1 MPHPLKED
9 SVRNPAA
16 TDSDPRETLK
26 TIKITDH
33 DRGILRSME
42 PVVEGIA
49 ELFGRNCEVVL
60 HSFENMAHSVMKIA
74 NAHIT
79 GRKIG
84 SPITDLGLNALR
96 ESFAINRDI
105 VGSYFTRT
113 ETGKLFKS
121 ITILIRNHKN
131 DPIGML
137 CVNIDVSAPLIDFL
151 ADFTP
156 ELSGKQ
162 LAVEHFHTEIGDMV
176 HASLNECVSQ
186 FGQMKGI
193 SASERNRMIIAE
205 LARKGIFDIKGAIDI
220 VAGEIGVSKY
230 TIYHYL
236 REVKNA
242 R

>member
-1 MPHPLKED
+1 MRKT
-9 SVRNPAA
+9 A
-16 TDSDPRETLK
+16 TIDIDPRETLK
-26 TIKITDH
+26 TIKLTDH

-42 PVVEGIA
+42 PVVDGIA
-49 ELFGRNCEVVL
+49 ELFGKNCEVIL
-60 HSFENMAHSVMKIA
+60 HSFEDMAHSVVKIA
-74 NAHIT
+74 NSHIT

-84 SPITDLGLNALR
+84 SPITDLGLNALK
-96 ESFAINRDI
+96 ESFAANRDI

-113 ETGKLFKS
+113 ENGKLFKS
-121 ITILIRNHKN
+121 ITIIIRNRKD

-137 CVNIDVSAPLIDFL
+137 CVNLDISAPMVDFI

-176 HASLNECVSQ
+176 HASLNECVNQFSQ
-186 FGQMKGI
+186 IKGI
-193 SASERNRMIIAE
+193 SAGDRNRMIIAD

-236 REVKNA
+236 REAKSP

>member
-1 MPHPLKED
+1 MQKTAVM
-9 SVRNPAA
+9 S
-16 TDSDPRETLK
+16 SDPRETLK
-26 TIKITDH
+26 TIKLSDH
-33 DRGILRSME
+33 DREILRSME
-42 PVVEGIA
+42 PVVDGIA
-49 ELFGRNCEVVL
+49 ELFGKNCEVIL
-60 HSFENMAHSVMKIA
+60 HSFEDMAHSVVKIA
-74 NAHIT
+74 NSHIT

-96 ESFAINRDI
+96 ESFADNRDI

-113 ETGKLFKS
+113 ETGRLFKS
-121 ITILIRNHKN
+121 ITILIRNRKN
-131 DPIGML
+131 EPIGML
-137 CVNIDVSAPLIDFL
+137 CANIDISAPLSDFL
-151 ADFTP
+151 ADFTA

-176 HASLNECVSQ
+176 HASLSECVTQFSQ
-186 FGQMKGI
+186 VKGI
-193 SASERNRMIIAE
+193 SSSERNRMIIAD

>member
-1 MPHPLKED
+1 MQKTAVM
-9 SVRNPAA
+9 S
-16 TDSDPRETLK
+16 SDPRETLK
-26 TIKITDH
+26 TIKLSDH

-42 PVVEGIA
+42 PVVDGIA
-49 ELFGRNCEVVL
+49 ELFGKNCEVIL
-60 HSFENMAHSVMKIA
+60 HSFEDMAHSVVKIA
-74 NAHIT
+74 NSHIT

-96 ESFAINRDI
+96 ESFADNRDI

-113 ETGKLFKS
+113 ETGRLFKS
-121 ITILIRNHKN
+121 ITILIRNQKN
-131 DPIGML
+131 EPIGML
-137 CVNIDVSAPLIDFL
+137 CANIDISAPLSDFL
-151 ADFTP
+151 ADFAA

-176 HASLNECVSQ
+176 HASLSECVNQFSQ
-186 FGQMKGI
+186 VKGI
-193 SASERNRMIIAE
+193 SSSERNRMIIAD